1 MKKLLC
7 LILAMLILVACC
19 ACGAAPANEG
29 ETTPAE
35 TQPEGPETPAEGD
48 VDPFAGINEFEPGE
62 DGNYQIFTAEGLM
75 NVANHL
81 DGSFILLQDI
91 DLGGIDW
98 APVGTKSAP
107 FTGKFNGNNYTI
119 SNFTITQNTA
129 DGDMGMFGV
138 NAGQVVNVYTE
149 NVTMTTTAETKQAG
163 LLIGTNQGK
172 VRRGNVAG
180 VINAENLTDGAKLGG
195 LAGYSVDLLETTTA
209 AVDLNV
215 SATGKASVGGVVGHQ
230 EGNIIRKCVAAGKFT
245 VTGGENKSLGLF
257 AGVANDAQL
266 EECQFLG
273 EANKVDDTLFVTC
286 IGAQTEATVNTG
298 YAIRDNSRE
307 KVVFPADVQARR
319 DHVVEVARAMAGTFW
334 TVKEPLAMDYN
345 CSCCKDRTFIP
356 GKLYRGIP
364 YDHKN
369 GSIQRFLYA
378 MEDQTDE
385 NGYLV
390 VADWVYDYQGTID
403 TWDMYIGNDCS
414 SFAQQA
420 LASVCD
426 DVQFY
431 RSRTQ
436 FPHYGFGTI
445 AVGDWIWD
453 IPVDADGYADD
464 TYKEYIE
471 PIGELAMME
480 NYALLRAGDLLG
492 NTITAG
498 GHCRIVVEDPVV
510 MLDENGNLDPEASY
524 VTTCEQTGF
533 QDFEENGLEFTS
545 STRVDTKYSFA
556 VLIKDGYVPMTCE
569 CLVNSTEDISEAIVE
584 DTLDGRLGLTTGTVV
599 ATRNLD
605 SVRMVITDSEGNE
618 ILNQR
623 MFTTVGKTTDSMS
636 EYMVIR
642 KIYKTYDLA
651 NFTPAVSQIQWDL
664 DQTYHCTITA
674 LLNCGDEVVARE
686 FDF

>member
-7 LILAMLILVACC
+7 LILAIFVLISCC
-19 ACGAAPANEG
+19 ACGNAPVAENEN
-29 ETTPAE
+29 ETLPAE
-35 TQPEGPETPAEGD
+35 TQPEATPEE
-48 VDPFAGINEFEPGE
+48 DPFAGIDEFTPDE
-62 DGNYQIFTAEGLM
+62 DGNYQIYTAEGLK

-81 DGSFILLQDI
+81 DGSFILLCNI
-91 DLGGIDW
+91 DLGGADW
-98 APVGTKSAP
+98 VPVGTQAAP
-107 FTGKFNGNNYTI
+107 FSGKFNGNNFTI

-149 NVTMTTTAETKQAG
+149 NVTMTTNADTKQAG

-172 VRRGNVAG
+172 VRRSNLKG
-180 VINAENLTDGAKLGG
+180 VINAEDLADGAKIGG
-195 LAGYSVDLLETTTA
+195 LAGYSVELLETTTA

-215 SATGKASVGGVVGHQ
+215 SAAGKASVGGIVGHQ
-230 EGNIIRKCVAAGKFT
+230 EGNIIRNCNASGVLT
-245 VTGGENKSLGLF
+245 ISGGEAKTVGLF
-257 AGVANDAQL
+257 AGVANDAEL
-266 EECQFLG
+266 TGCQFLG
-273 EANKVDDTLFVTC
+273 EGNKVDGELFVTC
-286 IGAQTEATVNTG
+286 IGTQTETTTNTE
-298 YAIRDNSRE
+298 YAIRDNSIE
-307 KVVFPADVQARR
+307 KVAFPADVQARR

-334 TVKEPLAMDYN
+334 TVKEPLFIDYN
-345 CSCCKDRTFIP
+345 CTCCKDRTFLP

-364 YDHKN
+364 YNHKN
-369 GSIQRFLYA
+369 GSMQRFLYA
-378 MEDQTDE
+378 MEEQPDE
-385 NGYLV
+385 NGNLV
-390 VADWVYDYQGTID
+390 VADWVYGYQGTID

-445 AVGDWIWD
+445 AVGDWNWD

-480 NYALLRAGDLLG
+480 NYALLRAGDMVG

-533 QDFEENGLEFTS
+533 QDVEENGLSYTS
-545 STRVDTKYSFA
+545 STRLDTKYSFA
-556 VLIKDGYVPMTCE
+556 VLIKEGYVPMTCE
-569 CLVNSTEDISEAIVE
+569 CLVTSTEDISEATVE
-584 DTLDGRLGLTTGTVV
+584 DTLDGRLGLTTGIVT

-605 SVRMVITDSEGNE
+605 SVEMIITDAEGNE
-618 ILNQR
+618 VFRNR

-636 EYMVIR
+636 EYFVIR
-642 KIYKTYDLA
+642 KVPKTYDLA
-651 NFTPAVSQIQWDL
+651 NFTPAISQIQWDL
-664 DQTYHCTITA
+664 SKTYHCTIIA
-674 LLNCGDEVVARE
+674 HLNCGDEVVARE